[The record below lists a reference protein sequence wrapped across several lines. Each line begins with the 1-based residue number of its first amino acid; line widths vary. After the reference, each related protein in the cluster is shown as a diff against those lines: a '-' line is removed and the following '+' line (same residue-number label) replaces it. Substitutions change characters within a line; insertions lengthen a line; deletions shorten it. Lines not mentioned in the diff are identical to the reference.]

1 MTGTRDVKFL
11 RSLVVPIVGDAAIAG
26 PIADGRLLPLL
37 ILDTGVRPEV
47 AEVIRVHEHLPGGD
61 AQSQWGFSQENDD
74 DVMLHLRFV
83 QPMDVE
89 LILLFDVRRQAIL
102 VDAMLTGGGVYLQAG
117 VAGDRLITT
126 MDAQRVL
133 VELPDVGFRPHWE
146 KFLLERTTTVVSQRL
161 GVSRRKAR
169 PAAEA
174 LIAEMRKVARFQM
187 GAGDNAPPATSGEDR
202 PTQSA

>member
-1 MTGTRDVKFL
+1 MTGPRDVKFL

-37 ILDTGVRPEV
+37 ILDTSARPEV

-61 AQSQWGFSQENDD
+61 AQSQWGFSRENDD
-74 DVMLHLRFV
+74 EVMLHLRFA

-89 LILLFDVRRQAIL
+89 LILLFDVQRQAIL

-117 VAGDRLITT
+117 VAGDRLIST
-126 MDAQRVL
+126 MNAQRVL
-133 VELPDVGFRPHWE
+133 VELPDVGFGPHWE
-146 KFLLERTTTVVSQRL
+146 RFLLERTTALVSQRL

-174 LIAEMRKVARFQM
+174 LIAEMRKVTRFQM
-187 GAGDNAPPATSGEDR
+187 GAGNNAPSAMSGEHE
-202 PTQSA
+202 PTPPA